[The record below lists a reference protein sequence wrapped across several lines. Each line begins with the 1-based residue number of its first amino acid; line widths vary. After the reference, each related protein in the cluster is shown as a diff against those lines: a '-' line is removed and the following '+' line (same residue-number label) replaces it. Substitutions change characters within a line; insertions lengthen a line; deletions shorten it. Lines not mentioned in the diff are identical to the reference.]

1 MTEVDYRAIPP
12 QALAEL
18 NRQGEACLA
27 GAVRKRL
34 LLIIA
39 Q

>member
-12 QALAEL
+12 QASRGL

-27 GAVRKRL
+27 GAV
-34 LLIIA
+34 

>member
-27 GAVRKRL
+27 GAV
-34 LLIIA
+34 